1 MPAPEGTTLDILIVE
16 DNPANLLLAGAVLR
30 RAGHRIREARSAEEA
45 RERLEAGTPDVVLM
59 DVQLPGE
66 DGLSLTRWIKAN
78 PATAGVVI
86 VALTAHAMAE
96 DRARALAAG
105 CDAYLAKPIDTRTL
119 AREIVAIAAT
129 ARAAEVER

>member
-1 MPAPEGTTLDILIVE
+1 MPAPEGATLDILIVE

-30 RAGHRIREARSAEEA
+30 RAGHLIREARSAEEA
-45 RERLEAGTPDVVLM
+45 RERLEAATPDVVLM

-66 DGLSLTRWIKAN
+66 DGLSLTRSIKAN
-78 PATAGVVI
+78 PATASVVI

-105 CDAYLAKPIDTRTL
+105 CDGYLAKPIDTRTL

>member
-1 MPAPEGTTLDILIVE
+1 MPAPEGARLDILIVE

-45 RERLEAGTPDVVLM
+45 RERLEAATPDVVLM

-66 DGLSLTRWIKAN
+66 DGLSLTRSIKAN
-78 PATAGVVI
+78 PATASVVI

-105 CDAYLAKPIDTRTL
+105 CDGYLAKPIDTRTL
-119 AREIVAIAAT
+119 ACEIVAIAAT
-129 ARAAEVER
+129 ARAAEAER